1 MNNVERIVYGL
12 TKDYYVVG
20 YWLLKDDDVR
30 ISHLRWAADKLCA
43 ACPGT
48 EVVYVVDNSPTIRHG
63 YFGAKKGGWK
73 TGFFSKSSSKR
84 RVFGS
89 SDRDPGRGLQSLFP
103 FIFA

>member
-1 MNNVERIVYGL
+1 MNNVERVVYGL

-63 YFGAKKGGWK
+63 YFGAKK
-73 TGFFSKSSSKR
+73 
-84 RVFGS
+84 
-89 SDRDPGRGLQSLFP
+89 RGLEDRVLFKVLLEEEGVRVV
-103 FIFA
+103 

>member
-1 MNNVERIVYGL
+1 MNNVERVVYGL

-48 EVVYVVDNSPTIRHG
+48 EVVYVVDNGPTIRHG
-63 YFGAKKGGWK
+63 YFGAKKGGLED
-73 TGFFSKSSSKR
+73 
-84 RVFGS
+84 RV
-89 SDRDPGRGLQSLFP
+89 LFKVLLEEEGVRV
-103 FIFA
+103 I